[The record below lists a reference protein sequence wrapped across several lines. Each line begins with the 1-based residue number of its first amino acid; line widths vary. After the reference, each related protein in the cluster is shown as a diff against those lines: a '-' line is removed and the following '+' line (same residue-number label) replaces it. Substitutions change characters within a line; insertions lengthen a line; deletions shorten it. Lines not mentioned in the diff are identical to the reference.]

1 MEDLILLKTS
11 VQIGLLQAKISLSLD
26 EIKQNHPNRKD
37 LIDSMSAS
45 LKDVKEIHRVFVD
58 LENEY
63 RIANKSLF
71 RLELLNLDLKNQVID
86 LKKEVKFKGIDL

>member
-1 MEDLILLKTS
+1 MEDLTLLKTS

>member
-11 VQIGLLQAKISLSLD
+11 VQIGALHAKISLSLD

-37 LIDSMSAS
+37 LIDSMSQS
-45 LKDVKEIHRVFVD
+45 LKDVKEIHRVFLQ

-71 RLELLNLDLKNQVID
+71 RLELINLDLKHEIEM
-86 LKKEVKFKGIDL
+86 LRKEIQFKDVTL

>member
-11 VQIGLLQAKISLSLD
+11 VQIGLLQCKISLSLD

-37 LIDSMSAS
+37 LIDSMSQS
-45 LKDVKEIHRVFVD
+45 LKDIKEIHQVFLD
-58 LENEY
+58 LETEY

-71 RLELLNLDLKNQVID
+71 RLEFLNLDLKNQVID
-86 LKKEVKFKGIDL
+86 LKNQLKFKDVGL

>member
-1 MEDLILLKTS
+1 
-11 VQIGLLQAKISLSLD
+11 
-26 EIKQNHPNRKD
+26 
-37 LIDSMSAS
+37 MSES

>member
-11 VQIGLLQAKISLSLD
+11 VQIGALRAKISLSLD
-26 EIKQNHPNRKD
+26 EIKKNHPNRED

-45 LKDVKEIHRVFVD
+45 LKDVKEIHRVFLD

-63 RIANKSLF
+63 RIANKSSS
-71 RLELLNLDLKNQVID
+71 RLELINLDLKNQVID
-86 LKKEVKFKGIDL
+86 LKNQVKFKDIDL